1 MKPAHRTGK
10 AKRAAAVSM
19 AAAAA
24 VFAVCVMALAG
35 AARADDI
42 EYSLYYFRDN
52 NKNTVATSAFSLAK
66 TLFEKTLI
74 SLNIEMDQTTVPPL
88 LDGVTG
94 ASRPSRQSKSA
105 FRKNRGQIIGGLE
118 QTLGSD
124 TRVMG
129 KVYFS
134 QEVDYQSLSFIGGI
148 SHDFAQKNFIVDL
161 RGQYIMDS
169 VGEILADGSI
179 LNRFKET
186 HLGTLNLTQVL
197 SPTAFIHGCVG
208 ITRIY
213 GFQSDPY
220 RKVEIPSGDP
230 EAPDTVIERHPDMR
244 WRQVA
249 GLGVNKYLR
258 DIDGAFTIDYR
269 YYWDDW
275 GLASNTAHFQFNKY
289 ITKDW
294 IVSPSYRYY
303 DQAGV
308 NYGEYLGGGPG
319 AYDIEDYKLK
329 IFGSNGAGLKVACFL
344 RAFGRNHPAWEFL
357 NNTAVS
363 VEYFHYFNDMVP
375 ENFSADLFETRL
387 RFVF

>member
-1 MKPAHRTGK
+1 MKPSRRMGMPAWSAVGV
-10 AKRAAAVSM
+10 AAAM
-19 AAAAA
+19 AG
-24 VFAVCVMALAG
+24 MALAG
-35 AARADDI
+35 AGSARADDI
-42 EYSLYYFRDN
+42 EYSIYYFKDN
-52 NKNTVATSAFSLAK
+52 NENTVATSAFSLAK
-66 TLFEKTLI
+66 TLFQKTLI

-105 FRKNRGQIIGGLE
+105 FRKNRGQIIGGVE
-118 QTLGSD
+118 QTLGEN
-124 TRVMG
+124 TRVLG
-129 KVYFS
+129 KIYFS

-148 SHDFAQKNFIVDL
+148 SQDFAQKNFIVDL
-161 RGQYIMDS
+161 RGQYVVDS
-169 VGEILADGSI
+169 VGEILANGSI

-197 SPTAFIHGCVG
+197 SPTAFVHGCVG

-220 RKVEIPSGDP
+220 RKVEIPSGNP
-230 EAPDTVIERHPDMR
+230 SVPDTVIERHPDMR
-244 WRQVA
+244 WRQVV

-258 DIDGAFTIDYR
+258 DIDGAFSIDYK

-275 GLASNTAHFQFNKY
+275 GLASNTANFQFNKY

-303 DQAGV
+303 DQAGAT
-308 NYGEYLGGGPG
+308 YGEYQGGGMEI
-319 AYDIEDYKLK
+319 YDTEDYKLK
-329 IFGSNGAGLKVACFL
+329 TFGSNGAGLKVACFL
-344 RAFGRNHPAWEFL
+344 RAFGRKHPAWEFL

-363 VEYFHYFNDMVP
+363 VEYFRYFNDMVP
-375 ENFSADLFETRL
+375 ENFTADLFETRL
-387 RFVF
+387 RFAF

>member
-1 MKPAHRTGK
+1 MA
-10 AKRAAAVSM
+10 RAAAI
-19 AAAAA
+19 AAAGI
-24 VFAVCVMALAG
+24 ALFSLLSLLCARP
-35 AARADDI
+35 ARADEI
-42 EYSLYYFRDN
+42 EYSVYYFRDN
-52 NKNTVATSAFSLAK
+52 NENTVATSAFSLAK
-66 TLFEKTLI
+66 TLYEKTLI

-94 ASRPSRQSKSA
+94 ASRPARQSKSA

-118 QTLGSD
+118 QTLGEN

-129 KVYFS
+129 KAYFS

-148 SHDFAQKNFIVDL
+148 SQDFAQKNFIVDL
-161 RGQYIMDS
+161 RGQYIVDS
-169 VGEILADGSI
+169 VGEILANGSI

-186 HLGTLNLTQVL
+186 HLGTLNLTQVV
-197 SPTAFIHGCVG
+197 SPTAFVHGCVG
-208 ITRIY
+208 ITRIH

-220 RKVEIPSGDP
+220 RKVEIATANPS
-230 EAPDTVIERHPDMR
+230 APDTIIERHPDMR
-244 WRQVA
+244 WRQVV

-258 DIDGAFTIDYR
+258 DIDGAFSIDYK

-308 NYGEYLGGGPG
+308 TYGEYLGGGMG
-319 AYDIEDYKLK
+319 AFDTEDYKLK

-344 RAFGRNHPAWEFL
+344 RAFGRKHPAWEFL

-363 VEYFHYFNDMVP
+363 AEYFHYFNDMVP

-387 RFVF
+387 RFAF